1 MASSSVNM
9 EIVYILVVIIV
20 IALYISVLVL
30 VHKMDFCMVS
40 ALLMTMLV
48 SLGLSKAYT
57 YMVSNNSDDDNRLN
71 LRKRD
76 DFVGS
81 RDYYDNYY
89 TRGMYTEGKE
99 KYEKVGSSKDFE
111 LYKQYLK
118 EEMNTPKQ
126 YEYPNYDMNPDTTYK
141 VDFRNRQTR
150 RDQKITRYDRKR
162 EMDNLFQDAFNT
174 QTNDYFNF
182 YYNTY

>member
-1 MASSSVNM
+1 
-9 EIVYILVVIIV
+9 
-20 IALYISVLVL
+20 
-30 VHKMDFCMVS
+30 
-40 ALLMTMLV
+40 MLV

-57 YMVSNNSDDDNRLN
+57 YMVTNNNDDDNRLN